1 MGLLD
6 NETIVVELG
15 DKRGETVYRIEGVS
29 TGLWDGTCVE
39 VGGEVSEY
47 VIILVDVNDTIGL
60 DERDPYVADAVIVF
74 TIDRVTVEEVDLET
88 LTLGE

>member
-1 MGLLD
+1 M
-6 NETIVVELG
+6 
-15 DKRGETVYRIEGVS
+15 
-29 TGLWDGTCVE
+29 
-39 VGGEVSEY
+39 GGEVSEY